1 MDHLMINNHAGAR
14 LGKFTDADCM
24 PFSDD
29 SNLWDTFDICVG
41 LDDVFE
47 QPIDERVMQCLQK

>member
-1 MDHLMINNHAGAR
+1 MINNHAGAR